1 MASFMRRITS
11 GHPPKNGSF
20 QEDFCL
26 DLSWRAVSGLLGC
39 WGVGS
44 ACWRDGYCARGGGRG
59 YYSLEFVTKGSFLLR
74 SESETRTLSPGDIYL
89 LGIRDKTVLQANPTG
104 WKKCVF
110 LPHNPVTEVILR
122 ELFRQ
127 EICFHPE
134 EKTTEARI
142 DAIYHAASRNAPEV
156 DELVFAL
163 LNSLKISGPAAD
175 YPPSLVKALHFLE
188 TVAGCRAGRRALA
201 RAGGVSISTLNR
213 LFRQHLHC
221 APGEYR
227 QKKRME
233 TACRIL
239 SLRSMSVKEAAAEC
253 GFSSSAFF
261 CREFRKY
268 TGTTPGRFNLRKN
281 HRAKQTL
288 PQPGHSLF

>member
-1 MASFMRRITS
+1 MASFTRRITS
-11 GHPPKNGSF
+11 GQPPKNGSF
-20 QEDFCL
+20 QEDFYL
-26 DLSWRAVSGLLGC
+26 DLSWRAVNGLLGC

-44 ACWRDGYCARGGGRG
+44 ACWRDGYGTRCGRAE

-74 SESETRTLSPGDIYL
+74 DESETRIFSPGDIYL
-89 LGIRDKTVLQANPTG
+89 LGGRTGTVLQANPTG

-110 LPHNPVTEVILR
+110 LPHNPVTEVILG

-127 EICFHPE
+127 EFHLHPE
-134 EKTTEARI
+134 AAETEARI
-142 DAIYHAASRNAPEV
+142 DAVYQAASRNAPEV

-163 LNSLKISGPAAD
+163 LNSLKFSSPAAD
-175 YPPSLVKALHFLE
+175 YPPALVKALHFLE
-188 TVAGCRAGRRALA
+188 SDAGEHAGRDALA
-201 RAGGVSISTLNR
+201 RAGGISISTLNR
-213 LFRQHLHC
+213 LFRQYFHC

-239 SLRSMSVKEAAAEC
+239 SLRNMNVKEAAAEC

-261 CREFRKY
+261 CREFKKY
-268 TGTTPGRFNLRKN
+268 TGTTPGRFILRKG
-281 HRAKQTL
+281 HRPK
-288 PQPGHSLF
+288 PSRPVH